1 MDVSRVHGGDDVGM
15 LNMMML
21 IRAFEITSLRL
32 SGKAKIPG
40 GMHSAAGQEAV
51 AVGTVSA
58 LGPNDLL
65 ASTHRSHH
73 HALAMGLSPSSVMA
87 ELYGKVDGC
96 CGGRGGHMHLADFN
110 LGLLGSNGIVGGGL
124 GIAMGAAFAAKTLRK
139 EQVVVGFFGDG
150 GLNTGRVWEFLN
162 LAQVWELP
170 LIAICENNRYA
181 VETHI
186 ERTMASDSGVQRASG
201 FGLRARSVDGQDVEA
216 VLAAVSEARE
226 DALHGRGPTFIE
238 AETYRYEGHNTGD
251 NQLYRTKEEVAA
263 WMDSRDPITIFGSRL
278 VDRHVLDEHQLN
290 TLRMEAAGVVE
301 VAVEFAEASPWPD
314 PATASDDVYGFNVEE
329 WVNQ

>member
-1 MDVSRVHGGDDVGM
+1 MAVARVQSSDELGM

-21 IRAFEITSLRL
+21 IRAFEISSLRL

-58 LGPNDLL
+58 LGPDDLL

-87 ELYGKVDGC
+87 ELYGKADGC
-96 CGGRGGHMHLADFN
+96 CGGRGGHMHLADFT
-110 LGLLGSNGIVGGGL
+110 LGLFGSNGIVGGGL
-124 GIAMGAAFAAKTLRK
+124 GIAMGAAFASKTLGK

-150 GLNTGRVWEFLN
+150 GLNIGRVWEFLN

-186 ERTMASDSGVQRASG
+186 DRTMASESGVQRATG
-201 FGLRARSVDGQDVEA
+201 FGLRARAVDGQDVEA

-226 DALHGRGPTFIE
+226 DALLGRGPTFIE

-251 NQLYRTKEEVAA
+251 SQPYRTKEEVTA
-263 WMDSRDPITIFGSRL
+263 WMDLRDPITIFGSRL
-278 VDRHVLDEHQLN
+278 VDRGVLERGQLD
-290 TLRMEAAGVVE
+290 TLRTAADGLVEEAVI
-301 VAVEFAEASPWPD
+301 FAEASPWPD
-314 PATASDDVYGFNVEE
+314 PATASDKVYGFNVEE
-329 WVNQ
+329 WVKQ